1 MAVYYPDF
9 NSFRR
14 AQRNAL
20 DKNNSYAAVM
30 KRQGQSQA
38 VQKITAAAAPVPVPV
53 PVTTLNGTQITTFG
67 GSPLIEIGA

>member
-20 DKNNSYAAVM
+20 DKISSYEAVM
-30 KRQGQSQA
+30 RRQGQSQA
-38 VQKITAAAAPVPVPV
+38 VQKMVTPAASNDPVL
-53 PVTTLNGTQITTFG
+53 VTTLNGTQITTFD
-67 GSPLIEIGA
+67 GSPLMEIGA